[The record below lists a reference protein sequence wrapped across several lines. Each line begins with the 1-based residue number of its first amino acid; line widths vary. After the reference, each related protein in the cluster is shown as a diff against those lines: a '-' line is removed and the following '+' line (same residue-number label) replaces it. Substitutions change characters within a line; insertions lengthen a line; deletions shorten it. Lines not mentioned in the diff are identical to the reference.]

1 MRIDLS
7 SSLNEEQC
15 RAASIVNG
23 PLLIIAGAGS
33 GKTRM
38 ICYRIANLL
47 QEGIAQRNILA
58 LTFTNKAAAEMA
70 QRIRELTGRQL
81 PELVTSTF
89 HAFGMSVLKRHI
101 HLLGYKHD
109 FTIHDTADKH
119 ALLRQILLDE
129 QMDPQAY
136 DLFELSQLFS
146 DIKNNRASWKP
157 EHAKIHK
164 GLYDSYREHMK
175 AYNAV
180 DFDDLI
186 MMPID
191 LFTRYPQVLEEYRGR
206 FSHIMVDEFQD
217 TSLEQYVLVR
227 LLAEKTRN
235 LCVVGDDDQS
245 IYSWRGANYQNIL
258 LFEQDFP
265 ERQEMKLERNYR
277 STGNILAA
285 ANTLIVHN
293 INRKPKALWTE
304 SASGS
309 SITLLHPTDE
319 EDEANTIVRL
329 LRQVAYERQ
338 LSFDSFGILVR
349 TNNLIPTLE
358 NRFML
363 ENIPCAVS
371 GGQSFFERKEVR
383 DLVSYL
389 RLLANPD
396 DDIAFLRIVN
406 TPRRGI
412 GRTTLEKIRAKA
424 DTVKGSLYSAMGILC
439 TPASTLK
446 GPNVKSLGALYE
458 LIQTYRDAIFHAGK
472 RKHAVLKQLI
482 GDINYRNHI
491 AEEHPGNDNIVN
503 WKMKSLD
510 TFVALFARWENN
522 PDNHN
527 QSLFEYLN
535 RITLTSKDNQDEDQK
550 GKINLMTMH
559 ASKGLEFDTV
569 FLAGIEDHIIPHAR
583 ALEENPEAIEE
594 ERRLFYVAIT
604 RARHELF
611 ISSCETRK
619 RNRENAPSQPSR
631 FLSEIPADLFA
642 EPAENRELSQSE
654 AFDMLVELRKRL
666 AGKEAG

>member
-47 QEGIAQRNILA
+47 QEGIAQNNILA

-70 QRIRELTGRQL
+70 QRIRELIGTQL

-89 HAFGMSVLKRHI
+89 HAFGMNVLKRYI
-101 HLLGYKHD
+101 HLLGYKHN

-146 DIKNNRASWKP
+146 DIKNNRTSWKP
-157 EHAKIHK
+157 EHAKILK
-164 GLYDSYREHMK
+164 GLYDSYREHLK

-191 LFTRYPQVLEEYRGR
+191 LFTRYPQVLEEYRMR

-217 TSLEQYVLVR
+217 TSLEQYMLVR
-227 LLAEKTRN
+227 LLAQKNRN

-245 IYSWRGANYQNIL
+245 IYSWRGANYQNIV

-265 ERQEMKLERNYR
+265 ERQELKLERNYR
-277 STGNILAA
+277 STGTILAA
-285 ANTLIVHN
+285 ANTLIIHN
-293 INRKPKALWTE
+293 SNRKPKALWTE

-319 EDEANTIVRL
+319 EDEAATIVRL
-329 LRQVAYERQ
+329 LRQAAYENR
-338 LSFDSFGILVR
+338 LLLESFGVLVR

-363 ENIPCAVS
+363 ENLPCIVS

-383 DLVSYL
+383 DMISYL
-389 RLLANPD
+389 KLLANPD

-412 GRTTLEKIRAKA
+412 GRTSLEKIRLKA
-424 DTVKGSLYSAMGILC
+424 DNAKVSLYSAMGMLC
-439 TPASTLK
+439 APDSTLK
-446 GPNVKSLGALYE
+446 GSFVKSLGALYE

-482 GDINYRNHI
+482 GEINYRNYI
-491 AEEHPGNDNIVN
+491 AEEHPGNENMVN

-527 QSLFEYLN
+527 QSLYEYLN
-535 RITLTSKDNQDEDQK
+535 RITLTSKDNQDEDQT

-604 RARHELF
+604 RARRELF

-619 RNRENAPSQPSR
+619 RNRDNSPSQPSR
-631 FLSEIPADLFA
+631 FLSEIPADLFV

-654 AFDMLVELRKRL
+654 AFNMLVELRKRL
-666 AGKEAG
+666 AGKEVG

>member
-1 MRIDLS
+1 
-7 SSLNEEQC
+7 
-15 RAASIVNG
+15 
-23 PLLIIAGAGS
+23 
-33 GKTRM
+33 
-38 ICYRIANLL
+38 
-47 QEGIAQRNILA
+47 
-58 LTFTNKAAAEMA
+58 MA
-70 QRIRELTGRQL
+70 QRIRELTGKPLQ
-81 PELVTSTF
+81 ELVTSTF
-89 HAFGMSVLKRHI
+89 HAFGMSVLKKHI
-101 HLLGYKHD
+101 HLLGYKPN

-129 QMDPQAY
+129 QMDPQAF

-157 EHAKIHK
+157 EHAKILK
-164 GLYDSYREHMK
+164 GLYDSYRDHMK

-191 LFTRYPQVLEEYRGR
+191 LFTRYPQVLKEYRER

-217 TSLEQYVLVR
+217 TSLEQYLLVR
-227 LLAEKTRN
+227 LLAEESRN

-258 LFEQDFP
+258 LFEQDFS

-277 STGNILAA
+277 STGTILAA

-293 INRKPKALWTE
+293 TNRKPKALWTE
-304 SASGS
+304 TASGS
-309 SITLLHPTDE
+309 SITLLHPIDE
-319 EDEANTIVRL
+319 EDEAIAIVRS
-329 LRQVAYERQ
+329 LRRVSYERQ
-338 LSFDSFGILVR
+338 LSFDAFGVLVR
-349 TNNLIPTLE
+349 TNSLIPTLE

-383 DLVSYL
+383 DMVSYL

-412 GRTTLEKIRAKA
+412 GRTTLEKIRLKA
-424 DTVKGSLYSAMGILC
+424 DHAKCSLFGAVGLLCSPDFASKGSY
-439 TPASTLK
+439 
-446 GPNVKSLGALYE
+446 VKSLLALYE
-458 LIQTYRDAIFHAGK
+458 LIQTFRDAIFHAGK

-482 GDINYRNHI
+482 GEINYRNHI
-491 AEEHPGNDNIVN
+491 AEEHPGNENIVN

-510 TFVALFARWENN
+510 TFVTLFSRWENN

-619 RNRENAPSQPSR
+619 RNRENAPSLPSR
-631 FLSEIPADLFA
+631 FLSEIPSGLFA
-642 EPAENRELSQSE
+642 PPVENRELSQDE
-654 AFDMLVELRKRL
+654 AFDMLAELRKRL
-666 AGKEAG
+666 TGKE